1 MSNNSQ
7 QTIKS
12 ENKQR
17 VVIWLTPSMISRID
31 GWLQEDNCR
40 NRTEF
45 AENALRF
52 YMGYLAT
59 EDTSAYL
66 SQALVCTLRGI
77 IEDNANRFRSLIFKL
92 CVEISM
98 ATHVVSAHFK
108 ADPINL
114 RELRGMV
121 VDEVKRTNGQVRFDD
136 ALHHQRMNV
145 EPWDE

>member
-1 MSNNSQ
+1 
-7 QTIKS
+7 
-12 ENKQR
+12 
-17 VVIWLTPSMISRID
+17 
-31 GWLQEDNCR
+31 
-40 NRTEF
+40 
-45 AENALRF
+45 
-52 YMGYLAT
+52 MGYLAT

-66 SQALVCTLRGI
+66 SQALVCCLRGI
-77 IEDNANRFRSLIFKL
+77 IEDNVHRFSSLIFKL